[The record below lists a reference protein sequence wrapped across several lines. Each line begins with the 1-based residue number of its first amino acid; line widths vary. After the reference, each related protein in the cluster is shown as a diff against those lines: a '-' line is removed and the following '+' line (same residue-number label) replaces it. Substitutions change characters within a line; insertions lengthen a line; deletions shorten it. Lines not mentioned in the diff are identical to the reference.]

1 MVRKRGHKKL
11 EPFPASTFWMRFLD
25 SVVLVVGV
33 IGPLTTI
40 PQILLI
46 YTTHQAT
53 GVAATSWFGPAILDI
68 PWILYGIA
76 HRERAIVITYS
87 LWLVMNTMVGVGAV
101 LYH

>member
-1 MVRKRGHKKL
+1 
-11 EPFPASTFWMRFLD
+11 MRFLD
-25 SVVLVVGV
+25 SCVLVVGV

-46 YTTHQAT
+46 YTTHMAV
-53 GVAATSWFGPAILDI
+53 GVSALSWFGPAVLDI

-76 HRERAIVITYS
+76 HREKAIVITYS
-87 LWLVMNTMVGVGAV
+87 LWLVMNTAVAVGAV